1 VAVLLEICVDDAAGV
16 EAAVA
21 GGADR
26 IELCSALEIGGLTPP
41 PALLRR
47 AVASGRPVHA
57 MIRPRAGG
65 FVLKDGDV
73 ALMIDE
79 IGLALAE
86 GATGVVVGALLPD
99 GTLDRAALG
108 AFRHAA
114 GDAQIV
120 LHRAIDLTPDP
131 AAAVEAACALG
142 YDKILSSGG
151 ATTAIE
157 GVSTLARMVAMARG
171 RLSIIAGSGVTPDN
185 VARLLARTGAKE
197 VHSSASAADA
207 PPDAAAV
214 RLGFAMRTRRITDV
228 EIVRRLRAALDR
240 NSTSLAGETTG

>member
-1 VAVLLEICVDDAAGV
+1 MAVLLEICVDDAAGV

-26 IELCSALEIGGLTPP
+26 IELCSALELGGLTPP
-41 PALLRR
+41 PALLRC
-47 AVASGRPVHA
+47 AVASGLPIHA
-57 MIRPRAGG
+57 MIRPRSGG
-65 FVLKDGDV
+65 FLLKDGDV

-79 IGLALAE
+79 IGSALAE
-86 GATGVVVGALLPD
+86 GATGVVVGALLAD
-99 GTLDRAALG
+99 GTLNQAALG
-108 AFRHAA
+108 AFRDAA

-131 AAAVEAACALG
+131 VAAVESACALG

-157 GVSTLARMVAMARG
+157 GAATLARMVSAAKG

-185 VARLLARTGAKE
+185 VALLLTQTGVLE
-197 VHSSASAADA
+197 VHSSASVADA
-207 PPDAAAV
+207 PPDEAAL
-214 RLGFAMRTRRITDV
+214 RLGFAMGARRVTDAGT
-228 EIVRRLRAALDR
+228 VRRLCAAIER
-240 NSTSLAGETTG
+240 NSTSRARETTG